1 MRRLILFRHAKTEAQ
16 AQSGQDFDRR
26 LTERGHSDAALMAR
40 LLADQ
45 GLSPDKVLVSA
56 AARAQETWAAMS
68 AAFPKAEA
76 ETQAR
81 LYLAPAEV
89 LIQAAEDEVEADTVL
104 ILAHN
109 PGLHDAALR
118 LSRGARSVGPSRRK
132 LEEGLPTATA
142 AVFGIDAEGDGA
154 AATLEAVLRPSDHG
168 GGARK

>member
-1 MRRLILFRHAKTEAQ
+1 MRRLILFRHAKTEAD
-16 AQSGQDFDRR
+16 APSGQDFDRR

-40 LLADQ
+40 VLADQ
-45 GLSPDKVLVSA
+45 GFSPDKVLVSA

-68 AAFPKAEA
+68 AAFPEAEA

-89 LIQAAEDEVEADTVL
+89 LIQAAEDEAEADTVL
-104 ILAHN
+104 IVAHN

-118 LSRGARSVGPSRRK
+118 LSRGARSAGDKRRR

-142 AVFGIDAEGDGA
+142 AVFALDGA